1 MQRTVGMRGH
11 PERTAHSVLCMAVVG
26 HICPREGWL
35 ETGTRGKTR
44 CEATDFCLL
53 LDFIG
58 NGLRKWDQRTKEIK
72 IWLKCGGKRGGK
84 K

>member
-1 MQRTVGMRGH
+1 M
-11 PERTAHSVLCMAVVG
+11 LCMLPQGGVAGNG
-26 HICPREGWL
+26 HQ
-35 ETGTRGKTR
+35 GKTR